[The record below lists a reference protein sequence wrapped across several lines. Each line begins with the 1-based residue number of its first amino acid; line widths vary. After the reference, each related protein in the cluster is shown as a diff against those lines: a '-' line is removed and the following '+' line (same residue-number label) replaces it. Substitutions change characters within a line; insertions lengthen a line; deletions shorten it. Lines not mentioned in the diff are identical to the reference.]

1 MNGINQLSNQW
12 RRTQNRFNSGVCKKT
27 SLRIERSINM
37 SILEQDGSAVDA
49 AIATMFCN
57 GIFTMQSMGLGGGFL
72 MTIYIKENETA
83 YTLNARETAPM
94 KASPEMYRD
103 NQNISR
109 NGPLAIAVP
118 GELRGYHAAHQRFG
132 KLEWAK
138 LIEPSIKLCEKGY
151 QMSKHQ
157 YDSLTKA
164 TILNDTNLREW
175 FYDSDGNFKKM
186 GSTVVP
192 KQLCE
197 TLKVIAKNGG
207 DDLYNGTLGE
217 MLLEDLK
224 EMGSIITKEDLEN
237 YKAEWMDPIMV
248 ELRHDQKLYS
258 VPPPGSGVLLGF
270 IMKILDGFKFKP
282 EDIDGIHNTVLT
294 YHKIIEAFKYAY
306 AKRTELGDTSFVN
319 ITNLLHNL
327 TSPAYAESIRKQIKD
342 NSTSD
347 DPEKYGAVFYS
358 KGDHGTAHISVLA
371 ENGDAVSVTSSI
383 NLFFGAGLTSK
394 QTGIIL
400 NSVMD
405 DFSFPYFRNYF
416 NLPGSPNNALQ
427 PGKRPLSSMSPS
439 ILVDRD
445 GDAKVVIGAS
455 GGTKITTAV
464 ALAYQVPFTV
474 GLVFFFPLWCG
485 GAPGYFPRL
494 PTPTLS
500 PLLFLDDTTG
510 ISQHTTSMGGHPA
523 WDLNPADLATY
534 THIHGPAEFPS
545 FEKILPLRWDSN
557 PLAPGPRPR
566 STVSDSHAATELPLD
581 NTDRDSVMGSP
592 GRNYAGKLH
601 VLMRTIWFGQNIKE
615 AVDAPRIHHQLF
627 PMEIQ
632 YEYGTLQ
639 QVVDGLKAIGHKT
652 NRYKDAGSIICALLK
667 ASDYIYANADHRK
680 GGDSTRAVMLVT
692 RSKSR
697 TLSFVLSV
705 SVVVL
710 FCCGVLI
717 GQKGN
722 YKERNGGERGKIV
735 AYSLLKQIEIESEEI
750 KCGKISVG
758 GEERRNEGLW
768 TNLGGSNLYIYS
780 VYYDRR
786 LYPYQYL
793 RIIAMVKDV
802 MERQNLLLSTHPK
815 IIW

>member
-1 MNGINQLSNQW
+1 L
-12 RRTQNRFNSGVCKKT
+12 
-27 SLRIERSINM
+27 

-138 LIEPSIKLCEKGY
+138 LIEPSIELCEKGY

-464 ALAYQVPFTV
+464 AL
-474 GLVFFFPLWCG
+474 
-485 GAPGYFPRL
+485 
-494 PTPTLS
+494 
-500 PLLFLDDTTG
+500 
-510 ISQHTTSMGGHPA
+510 
-523 WDLNPADLATY
+523 
-534 THIHGPAEFPS
+534 
-545 FEKILPLRWDSN
+545 
-557 PLAPGPRPR
+557 
-566 STVSDSHAATELPLD
+566 
-581 NTDRDSVMGSP
+581 
-592 GRNYAGKLH
+592 

-680 GGDSTRAVMLVT
+680 GGD
-692 RSKSR
+692 
-697 TLSFVLSV
+697 
-705 SVVVL
+705 
-710 FCCGVLI
+710 
-717 GQKGN
+717 
-722 YKERNGGERGKIV
+722 
-735 AYSLLKQIEIESEEI
+735 
-750 KCGKISVG
+750 
-758 GEERRNEGLW
+758 
-768 TNLGGSNLYIYS
+768 
-780 VYYDRR
+780 VYG
-786 LYPYQYL
+786 
-793 RIIAMVKDV
+793 I
-802 MERQNLLLSTHPK
+802 
-815 IIW
+815 